1 MLIISNVN
9 FNIVSGHATQVE
21 DMDEDEP
28 DGFDECALCYFIV
41 R

>member
-9 FNIVSGHATQVE
+9 INIVSGHATQVE
-21 DMDEDEP
+21 DLDKDEP
-28 DGFDECALCYFIV
+28 DGFDECALCCFFV